1 MAFPDSILR
10 AGIRADQPAA
20 GDVAPGTLYS
30 VTDEDYLVEQS
41 DGVAWTTYAAAGT
54 APPASGITALTGPVT
69 ASGTGSVPSTITP
82 TGVGAGSYGSASQVP
97 VLTVNAAGQLTAV
110 VNTTI
115 AGAAVTLVQSLGIT
129 IDGGGAVITTG
140 VKGYLQVPFACT
152 ITGWTLLADVSGSAV
167 VDVWK
172 DTYANAP
179 PVVGDT
185 ITAAAKPTLSAAVK
199 GQSTTLTGWT
209 TSVNANDVLAFN
221 VDSVATV
228 TRITVQLTVSR
239 TL

>member
-10 AGIRADQPAA
+10 AGTRADQPAA
-20 GDVAPGTLYS
+20 TDVAPGSLYS

-41 DGVAWTTYAAAGT
+41 DGVVWTTYAAAGT
-54 APPASGITALTGPVT
+54 GGATGITALTGPVT
-69 ASGTGSVPSTITP
+69 ASGTGSVASTLTP

-97 VLTVNAAGQLTAV
+97 VLTVNAAGQLTGV
-110 VNTTI
+110 TNTTI

-185 ITAAAKPTLSAAVK
+185 ITAAAKPSISGAVK
-199 GQSTTLTGWT
+199 GQSATLTGWT
-209 TSVNANDVLAFN
+209 TTVNAGDVLAFN

-228 TRITVQLTVSR
+228 TRITVQLTVTR